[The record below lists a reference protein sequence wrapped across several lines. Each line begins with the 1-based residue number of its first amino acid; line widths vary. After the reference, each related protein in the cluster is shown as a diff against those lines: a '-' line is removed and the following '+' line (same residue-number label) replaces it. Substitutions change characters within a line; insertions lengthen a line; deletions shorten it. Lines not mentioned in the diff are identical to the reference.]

1 MEQKNYLYYSLLLGL
16 GGLGLTAYGM
26 FRQSRQSQSE
36 EKSKRLLR
44 PGDSFVLIGDSIGVG
59 LQDHLSKL
67 SHDYGS
73 SFDSLVKIGTT
84 VTYWNQHVDSR
95 DAGYDLILLSLGSN
109 DVVGDP
115 TQQAQAMNELID
127 KLTARGAP
135 VYWIVPPSFRIGHF
149 KPKQQIF
156 ADMLADRGV
165 FPLEVDGPQQSVA
178 SDPMHLHLTPQGYR
192 TYAAQIFDA
201 ITSTS
206 LGCQGGH
213 IAL

>member
-1 MEQKNYLYYSLLLGL
+1 MDQNKYLYYSLLLGL

-26 FRQSRQSQSE
+26 FRQSKQTEAE
-36 EKSKRLLR
+36 EKARRLLR
-44 PGDSFVLIGDSIGVG
+44 PGDSFILIGDSIGVG

-84 VTYWNQHVDSR
+84 VTYWNQHVDAR

-149 KPKQQIF
+149 KPRQQIF

-165 FPLEVDGPQQSVA
+165 FPLQVDGPQQSVA

-201 ITSTS
+201 ITRTS
-206 LGCQGGH
+206 LGCQGR
-213 IAL
+213 